1 MSSTVPTK
9 LGLSSPP
16 EPRRLLAFGAH
27 PDDLEFGAGGVL
39 AREAKAGTH
48 LTFVICS
55 RGEAASHGRPEDR
68 ENEARNAA
76 RILGADVEFLAL
88 GGDAHLA
95 STPEVAI
102 QLASVIR
109 RLRPDWVLA
118 PTVSANQ
125 HPDHAALGRSVRDAA
140 RIARYGG
147 LAELKGQSPHALSL
161 LLHYAVGP
169 EGEPA
174 GEQGVWCDVSDPEIM
189 TLWQAAMA
197 AHASQTRAREYVELQ
212 LTRARLLGLR
222 AGVGHAQALY
232 PADPLLVDGLAQ
244 LGRGARRF

>member
-16 EPRRLLAFGAH
+16 EPHRLLAFGAH
-27 PDDLEFGAGGVL
+27 PDDLEFGAGAVL
-39 AREAKAGTH
+39 AREAKAGTQ

-55 RGEAASHGRPEDR
+55 RGEASSHGHPEER
-68 ENEARNAA
+68 EAEARKGAH
-76 RILGADVEFLAL
+76 ILGADVEFLAL

-102 QLASVIR
+102 QLAGVIR
-109 RLRPDWVLA
+109 RIRPDWVLA
-118 PTVSANQ
+118 PTVAPNQ

-140 RIARYGG
+140 RLARFGG
-147 LAELKGQSPHALSL
+147 LAELKGQPPHALSL

-169 EGEPA
+169 EGEPV
-174 GEQGVWCDVSDPEIM
+174 GEQGVWCDVSDPEILV
-189 TLWQAAMA
+189 LWKAAME

-232 PADPLLVDGLAQ
+232 PADPLVIDRLAV

>member
-9 LGLSSPP
+9 PGLSSPP

-76 RILGADVEFLAL
+76 RILGAGVEFLAL

-102 QLASVIR
+102 QLAGVR
-109 RLRPDWVLA
+109 
-118 PTVSANQ
+118 
-125 HPDHAALGRSVRDAA
+125 AA
-140 RIARYGG
+140 
-147 LAELKGQSPHALSL
+147 
-161 LLHYAVGP
+161 
-169 EGEPA
+169 
-174 GEQGVWCDVSDPEIM
+174 
-189 TLWQAAMA
+189 
-197 AHASQTRAREYVELQ
+197 
-212 LTRARLLGLR
+212 
-222 AGVGHAQALY
+222 
-232 PADPLLVDGLAQ
+232 
-244 LGRGARRF
+244 

>member
-9 LGLSSPP
+9 PGLSSPP

-27 PDDLEFGAGGVL
+27 PDDLEFGAGAVL
-39 AREAKAGTH
+39 AREARAGTQI
-48 LTFVICS
+48 TFVICS
-55 RGEAASHGRPEDR
+55 RGEAATHGRPEER
-68 ENEARNAA
+68 EIEARSAA
-76 RILGADVEFLAL
+76 RILGADVEFLEL
-88 GGDAHLA
+88 GGDAHLV

-102 QLASVIR
+102 KLAGVIR
-109 RLRPDWVLA
+109 RFRPEWVLA
-118 PTVSANQ
+118 PTMSPNQ

-140 RIARYGG
+140 RLARYGG
-147 LAELKGQSPHALSL
+147 LAELKGQPPHTLSL

-174 GEQGVWCDVSDPEIM
+174 GDPGVWCDVSDPDILA
-189 TLWQAAMA
+189 LWRAAME
-197 AHASQTRAREYVELQ
+197 AHASQISTREYVELL

-232 PADPLLVDGLAQ
+232 PADPLVVDGLAQ

>member
-9 LGLSSPP
+9 PGLSSPP

-27 PDDLEFGAGGVL
+27 PDDLEFGAGAVL
-39 AREAKAGTH
+39 ALEARAGTQ

-55 RGEAASHGRPEDR
+55 RGEAATHGRPEER
-68 ENEARNAA
+68 EAEARNAA
-76 RILGADVEFLAL
+76 RILGADVEFLEL
-88 GGDAHLA
+88 GGDAHLE

-102 QLASVIR
+102 TLAGVIR
-109 RLRPDWVLA
+109 RFRPDCVLA
-118 PTVSANQ
+118 PTVAPNQ

-147 LAELKGQSPHALSL
+147 LAELRGQPPHTLSL

-174 GEQGVWCDVSDPEIM
+174 GEPGVWCDVSDPGVM
-189 TLWQAAMA
+189 AAWKAAME
-197 AHASQTRAREYVELQ
+197 AHASQTGTREYVELL

-222 AGVGHAQALY
+222 AGVGYAQAVY
-232 PADPLLVDGLAQ
+232 PADPLLVEGLAQ